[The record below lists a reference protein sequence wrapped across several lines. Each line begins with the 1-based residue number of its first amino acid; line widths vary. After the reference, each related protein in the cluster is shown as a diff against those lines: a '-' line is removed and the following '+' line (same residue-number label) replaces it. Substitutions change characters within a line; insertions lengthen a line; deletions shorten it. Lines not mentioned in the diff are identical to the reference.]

1 MTDMTLERTAD
12 IVIEECMKVR
22 ESEKVLIVTDSF
34 AERIGQAL
42 YSASVKKARETVLV
56 KMPET
61 KLDGQEPE
69 KEIAEL
75 MKKFDVV
82 LCPTRHSLTHTKA
95 RKAATVKGARIATL
109 PGITEE
115 MFIRAVNVDY
125 DQMRKKCE
133 RIGEALS
140 KSAKVRILT
149 RAGTDFHLSV
159 ARAKVLED
167 NGSYTR
173 PKDYG
178 NLPAGEV
185 FLAPQDSVGIIVID
199 HLKDLCGPKTKVA
212 IRNNI
217 VQEVFDKNLRELMW
231 KYKNAR
237 NIAEFGIG
245 VNPKAILS
253 GNTLEDEK
261 VLGTCHIAF
270 GSNFDFGGRV
280 KAEVHWD
287 AILLKPTV
295 YFDERKIMDEGDLLL

>member
-1 MTDMTLERTAD
+1 MGLEKTAA
-12 IVIEECMKVR
+12 IVMGKCMAVKD
-22 ESEKVLIVTDSF
+22 SEKVLIVTDSF
-34 AERIGQAL
+34 AEKIGQAL
-42 YSASVKKARETVLV
+42 YSQSAKIADTVMV

-61 KLDGQEPE
+61 KLDGQEPA
-69 KEIAEL
+69 KEIADL

-82 LCPTRHSLTHTKA
+82 MCPTRHSLTHTKA
-95 RKAATVKGARIATL
+95 RKAATQKGARIATL

-115 MFIRAVNVDY
+115 MFLRAVDIDY
-125 DQMRKKCE
+125 DEIGKRCE
-133 RIGEALS
+133 KVSDVLS
-140 KSAKVRILT
+140 KSSKVRILT
-149 RAGTDFHLSV
+149 RSGTDFHLEV
-159 ARAKVLED
+159 ARSKVIED

-185 FLAPQDSVGIIVID
+185 FLAPKDSAGVFVID
-199 HLKDLCGPKTKVA
+199 RLKDLCGPKTKVSV
-212 IRNNI
+212 RNNT
-217 VQEVFDKNLRELMW
+217 VQEVFDKSLRELMW

-280 KAEVHWD
+280 KSEVHWD

-295 YFDERKIMDEGDLLL
+295 YFDDRKIMDEGDLLL

>member
-1 MTDMTLERTAD
+1 MGLEKTAA
-12 IVIEECMKVR
+12 IVIGKCMAVKD
-22 ESEKVLIVTDSF
+22 SEKVLIVTDSF
-34 AERIGQAL
+34 AEKIGQAL
-42 YSASVKKARETVLV
+42 YSQSAKIADTIMV

-61 KLDGQEPE
+61 KLDGQEPA
-69 KEIAEL
+69 KEIADL

-82 LCPTRHSLTHTKA
+82 MCPTRHSLTHTKA
-95 RKAATVKGARIATL
+95 RKAATQKGARIATL

-115 MFIRAVNVDY
+115 MFLRAVDIDY
-125 DQMRKKCE
+125 DEIRKRCE
-133 RIGEALS
+133 KVSDVLS
-140 KSAKVRILT
+140 KSSKVRILT
-149 RAGTDFHLSV
+149 RSGTDFRLEV
-159 ARAKVLED
+159 ARSKVIED

-185 FLAPQDSVGIIVID
+185 FLAPKDSAGVFVID
-199 HLKDLCGPKTKVA
+199 RLKDLCGPKTKVSV
-212 IRNNI
+212 RNNT
-217 VQEVFDKNLRELMW
+217 VQEVFDKSLRELMW

-280 KAEVHWD
+280 KSEVHWD

-295 YFDERKIMDEGDLLL
+295 YFDDRKIMDEGELLL

>member
-1 MTDMTLERTAD
+1 MGLEKTAA
-12 IVIEECMKVR
+12 IVVEKCMGIKGH
-22 ESEKVLIVTDSF
+22 EKVLIVTDSF
-34 AERIGQAL
+34 AEKIGQAL
-42 YSASVKKARETVLV
+42 YSQSAKITETIMV

-61 KLDGQEPE
+61 RLDGQEPA
-69 KEIAEL
+69 KEIADL

-95 RKAATVKGARIATL
+95 RKAATAKGARIATL

-115 MFIRAVNVDY
+115 MFLRAVDIDY
-125 DQMRKKCE
+125 DEIRKRCE
-133 RIGEALS
+133 KVSDALS
-140 KSAKVRILT
+140 KSSKVRILT
-149 RAGTDFHLSV
+149 RSGTDFHLEITGS
-159 ARAKVLED
+159 KVIED

-185 FLAPQDSVGIIVID
+185 FLAPKDSAGIFVID
-199 HLKDLCGPKTKVA
+199 RLKDLCGPKTKVSV
-212 IRNNI
+212 RNNTA
-217 VQEVFDKNLRELMW
+217 QEIFDKNLRELVW

-245 VNPKAILS
+245 VNPKAVLS
-253 GNTLEDEK
+253 GSTLEDEK

-280 KAEVHWD
+280 KSEVHWD

-295 YFDERKIMDEGDLLL
+295 YFDDRKIMDEGDLLL

>member
-1 MTDMTLERTAD
+1 MALEKVAS
-12 IVIEECMKVR
+12 IVIEQCMGVR
-22 ESEKVLIVTDSF
+22 EGEKVLIVTDSF

-42 YSASVKKARETVLV
+42 YTSAAKKTRETVLV

-61 KLDGQEPE
+61 ALDGQEPI
-69 KEIAEL
+69 KEIGDL
-75 MKKFDVV
+75 MKKFEVI

-95 RKAATVKGARIATL
+95 RKAATQKGARIATL

-115 MFIRAVNVDY
+115 MFLRAVDIDY
-125 DQMRKKCE
+125 NEMKKECE
-133 RIGEALS
+133 KLRDALS
-140 KSAKVRILT
+140 NSTKVRIMT
-149 RAGTDFHLSV
+149 RAGTDFHMSV
-159 ARAKVLED
+159 AKAKVLED
-167 NGSYTR
+167 NGHYTK
-173 PKDYG
+173 PKEYG

-185 FLAPQDSVGIIVID
+185 FLAPKQSTGIIVID
-199 HLKDLCGPKTKVA
+199 HLKDLCGPKTKVSV
-212 IRNNI
+212 RNNT

-295 YFDERKIMDEGDLLL
+295 YFDDRKIMDEGDLLL

>member
-1 MTDMTLERTAD
+1 MGLEKTAA
-12 IVIEECMKVR
+12 IVIEKCMGIK
-22 ESEKVLIVTDSF
+22 EHEKVLIITDSF

-42 YSASVKKARETVLV
+42 YSQSAKITETIMV

-61 KLDGQEPE
+61 RLDGQEPA
-69 KEIAEL
+69 KEIADL

-82 LCPTRHSLTHTKA
+82 LCPTRHSLTHTRA
-95 RKAATVKGARIATL
+95 RKAATAKGARIATL

-115 MFIRAVNVDY
+115 MFLRAVDIDY
-125 DQMRKKCE
+125 DEIRKRCGKVSD
-133 RIGEALS
+133 ALS
-140 KSAKVRILT
+140 KSSKVRILT
-149 RAGTDFHLSV
+149 RSGTDFHLEIAGS
-159 ARAKVLED
+159 KVIED

-185 FLAPQDSVGIIVID
+185 FLAPKDSAGIFVID
-199 HLKDLCGPKTKVA
+199 HLKGLCGPKTKVSV
-212 IRNNI
+212 RNNTA
-217 VQEVFDKNLRELMW
+217 QEIFDKNLRELVW

-245 VNPKAILS
+245 VNPKAVLS
-253 GNTLEDEK
+253 GSTLEDEK

-270 GSNFDFGGRV
+270 GSNFDFGGKV
-280 KAEVHWD
+280 KSEVHWD

-295 YFDERKIMDEGDLLL
+295 YFDDRKIMDEGDMLL

>member
-1 MTDMTLERTAD
+1 MAIEKTAA
-12 IVIEECMKVR
+12 IVIEKCMAVKA
-22 ESEKVLIVTDSF
+22 SERVLIVTDSF
-34 AERIGQAL
+34 AEKIGQSL
-42 YSASVKKARETVLV
+42 YNQSAKTAETIMV

-61 KLDGQEPE
+61 KLDGQEPP
-69 KEIAEL
+69 KEIADL

-95 RKAATVKGARIATL
+95 RKAATAKGARIATL

-115 MFIRAVNVDY
+115 MFLRAVDIDY
-125 DQMRKKCE
+125 DEIRKRCKAVKD
-133 RIGEALS
+133 ALS
-140 KSAKVRILT
+140 NSSKVRILT
-149 RAGTDFHLSV
+149 RAGTDFHLDI
-159 ARAKVLED
+159 ARSEVIED
-167 NGSYTR
+167 NGSYIR

-185 FLAPQDSVGIIVID
+185 FLAPKDSAGVFVID
-199 HLKDLCGPKTKVA
+199 HLKDLCGPKTKVSV
-212 IRNNI
+212 RNNT
-217 VQEVFDKNLRELMW
+217 VQEIFDKNLRELIW

-280 KAEVHWD
+280 KSDVHWD

-295 YFDERKIMDEGDLLL
+295 YFDDRKIMDEGDLLL